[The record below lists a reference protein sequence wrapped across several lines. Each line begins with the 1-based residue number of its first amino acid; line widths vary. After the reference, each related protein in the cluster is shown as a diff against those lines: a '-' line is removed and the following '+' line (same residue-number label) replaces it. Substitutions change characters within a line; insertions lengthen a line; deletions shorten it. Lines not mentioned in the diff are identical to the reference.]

1 MMTGC
6 CACPARSAALT
17 SKGFTEAVR
26 NIFITLIDRCYSGP
40 IKRLNRALLLDYNRS
55 SHLRVNRA
63 KVAISPWSARH
74 DRVGLIRIEP
84 GRFLELLAN
93 AYDCVRFLVP
103 IDPGYL
109 LTGLDRDILRIKS
122 EVFDLDFVFLAV
134 TCAGILHLAS
144 YGEER
149 ETGQKR
155 CNRNFANDRFH
166 RFELFIV

>member
-1 MMTGC
+1 MTGC

-26 NIFITLIDRCYSGP
+26 NIFITFTDRCYSGP

-84 GRFLELLAN
+84 GRFLELLAD
-93 AYDCVRFLVP
+93 AYDCVRFLVL

-109 LTGLDRDILRIKS
+109 LSGLHRDRLRIEG
-122 EVFDLDFVFLAV
+122 EVFDLDFGFARATAACVLHI
-134 TCAGILHLAS
+134 AGER
-144 YGEER
+144 EER
-149 ETGQKR
+149 QRT
-155 CNRNFANDRFH
+155 NA
-166 RFELFIV
+166 